1 MHPRRV
7 AGRAARARQQFETAW
22 RWPGPWRPGG
32 ARAGLGSGEGA
43 HQTL

>member
-22 RWPGPWRPGG
+22 RWPGP
-32 ARAGLGSGEGA
+32 
-43 HQTL
+43 